1 MTDVAIGTGIRMVW
15 PRGAN
20 LPRAASRSVPDF
32 HLAGGGM
39 LTALPVTA
47 GHSNIRLPPAA

>member
-1 MTDVAIGTGIRMVW
+1 VATGRKLA
-15 PRGAN
+15 PRGK
-20 LPRAASRSVPDF
+20 PIVPDF